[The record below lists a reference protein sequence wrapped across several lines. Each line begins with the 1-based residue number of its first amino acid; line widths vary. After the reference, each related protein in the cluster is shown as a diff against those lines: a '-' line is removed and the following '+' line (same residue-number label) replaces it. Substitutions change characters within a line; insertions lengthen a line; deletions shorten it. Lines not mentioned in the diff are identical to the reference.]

1 MLKLKRHKLFVKD
14 FARATMS
21 EQHYVK
27 YIIYLS
33 NILKQESLPQEAL
46 DHQLQGEYSDFRE
59 LHISGD
65 LLLIYRVADDTLEL
79 IRIGSH
85 SQLFK

>member
-1 MLKLKRHKLFVKD
+1 MLKLKRHKTFIKD
-14 FARATMS
+14 FEKSTLS

-27 YIIYLS
+27 YIMYLS
-33 NILKQESLPQEAL
+33 LLLKEEPLPPEAL

-65 LLLIYRVADDTLEL
+65 LLLIYRVIDNTLEL

>member
-1 MLKLKRHKLFVKD
+1 MLKLKRHKTFIKD
-14 FARATMS
+14 FERSTLS

-27 YIIYLS
+27 YIMYLS
-33 NILKQESLPQEAL
+33 LLLKEEPLPPEAL

-65 LLLIYRVADDTLEL
+65 LLLIYRVVNNALEL
-79 IRIGSH
+79 IRFGSH
-85 SQLFK
+85 SQLFR